1 MIGQLLVL
9 ALIAFIVS
17 IIEVDAKFKQVA
29 YFILGIALIVI
40 LLQLIGVNVPL
51 S

>member
-1 MIGQLLVL
+1 MIGNLLIL

-17 IIEVDAKFKQVA
+17 IVEVDAKFKQVA
-29 YFILGIALIVI
+29 YFIIGIALIVI
-40 LLQLIGVNVPL
+40 LLQLIGINVPI